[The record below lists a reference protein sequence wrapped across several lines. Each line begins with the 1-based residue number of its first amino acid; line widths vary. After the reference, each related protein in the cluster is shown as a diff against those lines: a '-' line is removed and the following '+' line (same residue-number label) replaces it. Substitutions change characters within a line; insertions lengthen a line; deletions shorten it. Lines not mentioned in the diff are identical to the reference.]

1 MTLTVA
7 SPIEGPAP
15 SRVTA
20 LVLAA
25 GASRRFGG
33 MDKRLARL
41 PGGGP
46 LLATTVETLRTGFS
60 DVRVVIG
67 TGDCPATLKLP
78 AGITVIRAPNAGLG
92 MGHSIADAVRAL
104 DGEPVDAFAICLG
117 DMAWVGADTLAQ
129 LTREATPT
137 GIVRPVHCGT
147 PGHPVLF
154 GRTYAPELMQ
164 LNGDQGGRRIIQR
177 HQRYYQPVHLCDPGV
192 LADLDHPT
200 GFANPLTPDHD
211 RGTGV

>member
-1 MTLTVA
+1 MTLTMA
-7 SPIEGPAP
+7 SPMEGPAP

-25 GASRRFGG
+25 GASRRFGAE
-33 MDKRLARL
+33 DKRLARL

-46 LLATTVETLRTGFS
+46 LLATTVDALLAGFS

-67 TGDCPATLKLP
+67 TGDCPEALSLP
-78 AGITVIRAPNAGLG
+78 GGIAVIRAPHAGLG
-92 MGHSIADAVRAL
+92 MGSSIADAVRAL
-104 DGEPVDAFAICLG
+104 EGEPMAAFAICLG
-117 DMAWVGADTLAQ
+117 DMPWVGADTLTR

-137 GIVRPVHCGT
+137 QILRPVHCGQ
-147 PGHPVLF
+147 PGHPVIF
-154 GRTYAPELMQ
+154 GQTYAPELAQ
-164 LNGDQGGRRIIQR
+164 LNGDQGGRLIIQR
-177 HQRYYQPVHLCDPGV
+177 HQRYYQPVHVDDPGV

-200 GFANPLTPDHD
+200 DVANPLTPGHD